1 MCKRCGK
8 GIRDDKMI
16 REYISELKLLLE
28 HEKDRP
34 NKNELLV
41 NWYENQIKKF
51 EEKLIVYAL

>member
-1 MCKRCGK
+1 
-8 GIRDDKMI
+8 MI